1 MMLKF
6 VFDKVVSLVGLIV
19 LSPLLLIVALLIKWK
34 MPGPILF
41 CQQRVGRYGRIFTV
55 YKFRTMTVKAE
66 ASVASRNSE
75 ATSIAS
81 QEQSRITPLG
91 EKLRRY
97 KLDELPELWN
107 VLKGDMSFVGPRPD
121 VPGYADQ
128 LQDEDREVLL
138 LRPGI
143 TGPAS
148 LKYRKEED
156 ILEAVD
162 EALQKGRSGLPMGI
176 TTVQEYNDNVIYP
189 DKVRLNRYYLHHY
202 SFIKDIQMIVCTVLG
217 KRMEYAGEQ
226 I

>member
-1 MMLKF
+1 MFLKWL
-6 VFDKVVSLVGLIV
+6 FDKLASLFGLLF
-19 LSPLLLIVALLIKWK
+19 LSPVLLVVAILIKVK

-41 CQQRVGRYGRIFTV
+41 CQKRVGQYGKLFTV
-55 YKFRTMTVKAE
+55 YKFRSMTVKAE
-66 ASVASRNSE
+66 ASVASRDSE
-75 ATSIAS
+75 VTSIAS
-81 QEQSRITPLG
+81 TEQCSITPLG

-128 LQDEDREVLL
+128 LQGGERDILKL
-138 LRPGI
+138 KPGI

-148 LKYRKEED
+148 LKYRNEEE
-156 ILEAVD
+156 LLASVENPA
-162 EALQKGRSGLPMGI
+162 Q
-176 TTVQEYNDNVIYP
+176 YNDEVIFP
-189 DKVRLNRYYLHHY
+189 DKVKLNLYYLKNY

-217 KRMEYAGEQ
+217 KKMDYAGEK

>member
-128 LQDEDREVLL
+128 LQGEDREVLL

-148 LKYRKEED
+148 LKYRNEDD

-162 EALQKGRSGLPMGI
+162 EALQKGRSELPMGI

-202 SFIKDIQMIVCTVLG
+202 SFIKDIKMIVCTVLG

>member
-1 MMLKF
+1 MIQKWL
-6 VFDKVVSLVGLIV
+6 FDKLASLFGLLF
-19 LSPLLLIVALLIKWK
+19 LSPILLVVAILIKVK

-41 CQQRVGRYGRIFTV
+41 CQKRVGQYGKLFTV
-55 YKFRTMTVKAE
+55 YKFRSMTVKAE
-66 ASVASRNSE
+66 ASVASRDSE

-81 QEQSRITPLG
+81 TEQCRITPLG

-128 LQDEDREVLL
+128 LQGEERDILKL
-138 LRPGI
+138 KPGI

-148 LKYRKEED
+148 LKYRNEEE
-156 ILEAVD
+156 LLASVENPA
-162 EALQKGRSGLPMGI
+162 Q
-176 TTVQEYNDNVIYP
+176 YNDKVIFP
-189 DKVRLNRYYLHHY
+189 DKVRLNLYYLKNY

-217 KRMEYAGEQ
+217 KKMDYAGEK

>member
-1 MMLKF
+1 MFLKWL
-6 VFDKVVSLVGLIV
+6 FDKLASLFGLLF
-19 LSPLLLIVALLIKWK
+19 LSPVLLVVAILIKVK

-41 CQQRVGRYGRIFTV
+41 CQKRVGQYGKLFTV
-55 YKFRTMTVKAE
+55 YKFRSMTVKAE
-66 ASVASRNSE
+66 ASVASRDSE

-81 QEQSRITPLG
+81 TEQCLITPLG

-128 LQDEDREVLL
+128 LQGEERDILKL
-138 LRPGI
+138 KPGI

-148 LKYRKEED
+148 LKYRNEEE
-156 ILEAVD
+156 LLVSVENPA
-162 EALQKGRSGLPMGI
+162 Q
-176 TTVQEYNDNVIYP
+176 YNDEVIFP
-189 DKVRLNRYYLHHY
+189 DKVKLNLYYLKNY
-202 SFIKDIQMIVCTVLG
+202 SFIKDIQMIVCTVLE
-217 KRMEYAGEQ
+217 KKMDYAGEK

>member
-1 MMLKF
+1 MFLKWI
-6 VFDKVVSLVGLIV
+6 FDKLTSLFGLLF
-19 LSPLLLIVALLIKWK
+19 LSPVLLVVAILIKVK

-41 CQQRVGRYGRIFTV
+41 CQKRVGQYGKLFTV
-55 YKFRTMTVKAE
+55 YKFRSMTVNAE
-66 ASVASRNSE
+66 ASVASRDSE

-81 QEQSRITPLG
+81 TEQYRITPLG

-128 LQDEDREVLL
+128 LQGEERDILKL
-138 LRPGI
+138 KPGI

-148 LKYRKEED
+148 LKYRNEEE
-156 ILEAVD
+156 LLASVENPA
-162 EALQKGRSGLPMGI
+162 Q
-176 TTVQEYNDNVIYP
+176 YNDEVIFP
-189 DKVRLNRYYLHHY
+189 DKVKLNLYYLKNY

-217 KRMEYAGEQ
+217 KKMDYAGEK